1 MSWDKSN
8 NCLMRLLFLFL
19 GYTLYAGE
27 SGPLVIVGGGGS
39 PENVRRQFVELAGGK
54 KARIAVLPQASSRPN
69 RGEASVEV
77 YTKLGAGEVYSVT
90 LDDPKKA
97 RALINNA
104 TAIWFPGGSQRQLY
118 QELDKAWLLDFIR
131 LRHRAGVPIAG
142 TSAGAAIMS
151 EVMIPNTPEK
161 PGLVGGNTPITK
173 GLGLVPELIIDQHF
187 IARHRMDRLLSAV
200 MDHPDRIGVGI
211 SEATAIIVRGG
222 NFTVMG
228 KGSVVVIDARKAKI
242 SNGKSGKLQ
251 SGSNLSLN
259 ILKAGQ
265 TFQFKGLK

>member
-1 MSWDKSN
+1 M
-8 NCLMRLLFLFL
+8 MRVLFLL
-19 GYTLYAGE
+19 LSYTLNAGE
-27 SGPLVIVGGGGS
+27 PGALVIVGGGGT
-39 PENVRRQFVELAGGK
+39 PEMVRKHFVELAGGK

-77 YTKLGAGEVYSVT
+77 YSKLGVDEVYNVT

-97 RALINNA
+97 RALINRA

-118 QELDKAWLLDFIR
+118 QELDKAGLVDFVR
-131 LRHRAGVPIAG
+131 GRHRAGIPFAG

-173 GLGLVPELIIDQHF
+173 GLVLVPELIIDQHF

-211 SEATAIIVRGG
+211 GEATAIIVRGG
-222 NFTVMG
+222 SFTVMG
-228 KGSVVVIDARKAKI
+228 KGSVVVMDARKANI
-242 SNGKSGKLQ
+242 SKVKSGKLQ
-251 SGSNLSLN
+251 RGKHMSLHVLESGQS
-259 ILKAGQ
+259 
-265 TFQFKGLK
+265 FQFK

>member
-1 MSWDKSN
+1 M
-8 NCLMRLLFLFL
+8 
-19 GYTLYAGE
+19 
-27 SGPLVIVGGGGS
+27 
-39 PENVRRQFVELAGGK
+39 VRKHFVELAGGK

-77 YTKLGAGEVYSVT
+77 YSKLGAGEVYNVT

-97 RALINNA
+97 RALINKA
-104 TAIWFPGGSQRQLY
+104 TAIWFPGGSQAQLY
-118 QELDKAWLLDFIR
+118 EALDKAGLVDFVR
-131 LRHRAGVPIAG
+131 GRHRAGIPFAG

-151 EVMIPNTPEK
+151 EVMIPNAPEK
-161 PGLVGGNTPITK
+161 PGLIGGNTPITK
-173 GLGLVPELIIDQHF
+173 GLGLVPELIVDQHF

-211 SEATAIIVRGG
+211 GEATAIVVRGG

-228 KGSVVVIDARKAKI
+228 KGSVVVMDARKAKI
-242 SNGKSGKLQ
+242 PGGKSGKLQ
-251 SGSNLSLN
+251 SGVHLSLN

-265 TFQFKGLK
+265 TFQFKELK

>member
-1 MSWDKSN
+1 
-8 NCLMRLLFLFL
+8 MRVLFLL
-19 GYTLYAGE
+19 LSYTLNAGE
-27 SGPLVIVGGGGS
+27 SGALVIVGGGGT
-39 PENVRRQFVELAGGK
+39 PEMVRKHFVELAGGK

-77 YTKLGAGEVYSVT
+77 YSKLGAGEVYNVT

-97 RALINNA
+97 QAQINKA
-104 TAIWFPGGSQRQLY
+104 TAIWFPGGSQAQLY
-118 QELDKAWLLDFIR
+118 KALDKAGLVDFVR
-131 LRHRAGVPIAG
+131 GRHRAGIPFAG

-151 EVMIPNTPEK
+151 EVMIPNAPEK
-161 PGLVGGNTPITK
+161 PGLIGGNTPITK
-173 GLGLVPELIIDQHF
+173 GLSLVPELIVDQHF

-211 SEATAIIVRGG
+211 GEATAIVVRGG

-228 KGSVVVIDARKAKI
+228 KGSVVVMDARKAKI
-242 SNGKSGKLQ
+242 SDGKAGKLQ
-251 SGSNLSLN
+251 SGVHLSLN

-265 TFQFKGLK
+265 TFQFKELK

>member
-1 MSWDKSN
+1 
-8 NCLMRLLFLFL
+8 MRLLFLFL

-54 KARIAVLPQASSRPN
+54 KARIAVLPQASSRHN

-90 LDDPKKA
+90 LDDSKKA
-97 RALINNA
+97 RALINKA

-118 QELDKAWLLDFIR
+118 QELDKAGLLDFIR

-151 EVMIPNTPEK
+151 EVMIPNAPEK

-211 SEATAIIVRGG
+211 GEATAIIVRGG

>member
-1 MSWDKSN
+1 MN
-8 NCLMRLLFLFL
+8 LMRLLFLIL
-19 GYTLYAGE
+19 SCTLNAGE
-27 SGPLVIVGGGGS
+27 PGVLVIVGGGGT
-39 PENVRRQFVELAGGK
+39 PEMVRKHFVELAGGE

-77 YTKLGAGEVYSVT
+77 YTKLGVGEVYSVT
-90 LDDPKKA
+90 LDDTKKA
-97 RALINNA
+97 RALINKA
-104 TAIWFPGGSQRQLY
+104 TAIWFPGGSQGQLY
-118 QELDKAWLLDFIR
+118 QELDKAGLVEFVR
-131 LRHRAGVPIAG
+131 GRHRAGIPFAG

-151 EVMIPNTPEK
+151 EVMIPNAPEK
-161 PGLVGGNTPITK
+161 PGLIGDNTPVTK

-211 SEATAIIVRGG
+211 GEATAIIVRGG
-222 NFTVMG
+222 NFSVMG